1 MEVTSISE
9 GLILDHIPAGTAFKV
24 LRYLHIDEKTAR
36 LALIMNASS
45 VRYGTKDI
53 IKIEGRSEIDLNV
66 LALVAKDATV
76 NIVHNGAIAE
86 KLQPSLPDRVRNVIV
101 CRNPRCITTDE
112 RGLDQMFHRCHT
124 SDPSVTE

>member
-66 LALVAKDATV
+66 LALVAKVRAGTV
-76 NIVHNGAIAE
+76 C
-86 KLQPSLPDRVRNVIV
+86 LPGNRTVLWPLTAQV
-101 CRNPRCITTDE
+101 
-112 RGLDQMFHRCHT
+112 
-124 SDPSVTE
+124 